1 MRIIDVFYAAFGIA
15 STQDVRDLQ
24 VSVASAHQRLKT
36 LEQSVTDAKFEF
48 KNLRASV
55 AEAHGGTPSLRQ
67 RIAAV
72 EVRSRRLDDI
82 PALHEA
88 IARTEETTTLVRR
101 LDDRSNLFHDALARV
116 DEVTESLQGKVDG
129 LLDVDAV
136 DVDQLCDQVESNLDI
151 DDIADRV
158 KDTID
163 KPLGSDKIDHAVNQ
177 AIEREAPGIIGSV
190 LKHIDWSEELT
201 VDATVHS
208 NR

>member
-1 MRIIDVFYAAFGIA
+1 MKSIYQLLGLA

-36 LEQSVTDAKFEF
+36 LEQSVTDTKFEF

-88 IARTEETTTLVRR
+88 
-101 LDDRSNLFHDALARV
+101 LARA
-116 DEVTESLQGKVDG
+116 DETVESLQHKVDG
-129 LLDVDAV
+129 LLDADTNEEINSVLNEMDIRELIDID
-136 DVDQLCDQVESNLDI
+136 DVCGQVESNIDI

-158 KDTID
+158 KDTIG
-163 KPLGSDKIDHAVNQ
+163 KPLGSDKIDHAVNE
-177 AIEREAPGIIGSV
+177 AIQREAPGIIGSF

-201 VDATVHS
+201 VEATVHS